1 MYGFYIIVFIVVK
14 LEIIRKRSKI
24 KYRKYNEII
33 EK

>member
-1 MYGFYIIVFIVVK
+1 MYGNYKIVFIVVK
-14 LEIIRKRSKI
+14 LIIRKRSKI